1 MNLFK
6 YKIILNFL
14 LIFSVFSI
22 LFAFYVE
29 HVLGHKPCNLCILQR
44 FPYIAS
50 IILIVIVTIFK
61 NFQRLVF
68 LLLSLIFLLGT
79 LLSLYHVGIEQ
90 DLISESFVCGD
101 NIDTSITDKTEILKQ
116 LENKA
121 VSCKNVTFTI
131 IGVSLAT
138 INTFISLIIAI
149 ITISIFICSSNLC
162 IISNR
167 RIRILNRIIK

>member
-14 LIFSVFSI
+14 LVFSVFSI
-22 LFAFYVE
+22 LYAFYVE

-44 FPYIAS
+44 FPYIVS

-61 NFQRLVF
+61 NFQRLAF

-90 DLISESFVCGD
+90 GLISESFVCTD
-101 NIDTSITDKTEILKQ
+101 NVDTSITDKAEILKQ

-121 VSCKNVTFTI
+121 VSCKDVTFTI
-131 IGVSLAT
+131 IGASLAS
-138 INTFISLIIAI
+138 INTFISLVITI
-149 ITISIFICSSNLC
+149 ITISIFI
-162 IISNR
+162 
-167 RIRILNRIIK
+167 KYEKK

>member
-14 LIFSVFSI
+14 LVFSVFSI
-22 LFAFYVE
+22 LYAFYVE

-44 FPYIAS
+44 FPYIVS

-61 NFQRLVF
+61 NLQRLAF

-90 DLISESFVCGD
+90 GLISESFVCTD
-101 NIDTSITDKTEILKQ
+101 NVDTSITDKAEILKQ
-116 LENKA
+116 LESKA
-121 VSCKNVTFTI
+121 VSCKDVTFTI
-131 IGVSLAT
+131 IGASLAS
-138 INTFISLIIAI
+138 INTFISLVITI
-149 ITISIFICSSNLC
+149 ITISIFI
-162 IISNR
+162 
-167 RIRILNRIIK
+167 KYEKK

>member
-14 LIFSVFSI
+14 LVFSVFSI
-22 LFAFYVE
+22 LYAFYVE

-44 FPYIAS
+44 FPYIVS

-61 NFQRLVF
+61 NFQRLAF

-79 LLSLYHVGIEQ
+79 FLSLYHVGIEQ
-90 DLISESFVCGD
+90 GLISESFVCTD
-101 NIDTSITDKTEILKQ
+101 NVDTSITDKAEILKQ

-121 VSCKNVTFTI
+121 VSCKDVTFTI
-131 IGVSLAT
+131 IGASLAS
-138 INTFISLIIAI
+138 INTFISLFITI
-149 ITISIFICSSNLC
+149 ITISIFI
-162 IISNR
+162 
-167 RIRILNRIIK
+167 KYEKK

>member
-14 LIFSVFSI
+14 LVFSVFSI

-44 FPYIAS
+44 FPYIVS

-90 DLISESFVCGD
+90 GLISESFVCGD
-101 NIDTSITDKTEILKQ
+101 NVDTSITDKAEILRQ

-121 VSCKNVTFTI
+121 VSCKDITFTI
-131 IGVSLAT
+131 IGTSLAT
-138 INTFISLIIAI
+138 INTFISLVITI
-149 ITISIFICSSNLC
+149 ITLSIFI
-162 IISNR
+162 
-167 RIRILNRIIK
+167 KYEKK

>member
-14 LIFSVFSI
+14 LVFSVFSI

-44 FPYIAS
+44 FPYIVS

-61 NFQRLVF
+61 NFQRLAF

-90 DLISESFVCGD
+90 GLISESFVCGD
-101 NIDTSITDKTEILKQ
+101 NVDTTITDKAEILRQ

-121 VSCKNVTFTI
+121 VSCKDITFTI
-131 IGVSLAT
+131 IGTSLAT
-138 INTFISLIIAI
+138 INTFISLVITI
-149 ITISIFICSSNLC
+149 ITLSIFI
-162 IISNR
+162 
-167 RIRILNRIIK
+167 KYEKK

>member
-14 LIFSVFSI
+14 FVFSVFSI

-29 HVLGHKPCNLCILQR
+29 HVLGHKQCNLCLLQR
-44 FPYIAS
+44 LPYILT
-50 IILIVIVTIFK
+50 IILIIIVTIFK
-61 NFQRLVF
+61 NLQRLAF

-90 DLISESFVCGD
+90 GLISESFVCAD
-101 NIDTSITDKTEILKQ
+101 NVDTSITDKAEILKQ

-121 VSCKNVTFTI
+121 VSCKDVTFTI
-131 IGVSLAT
+131 IGASLAS
-138 INTFISLIIAI
+138 INTFISLFITI
-149 ITISIFICSSNLC
+149 ITISIFI
-162 IISNR
+162 
-167 RIRILNRIIK
+167 KYEKK

>member
-14 LIFSVFSI
+14 LVFSVFSI

-44 FPYIAS
+44 FPYIVS

-61 NFQRLVF
+61 NFQRLAF

-90 DLISESFVCGD
+90 GLISESFVCTD
-101 NIDTSITDKTEILKQ
+101 NVDTSITDKAEILKQ

-121 VSCKNVTFTI
+121 VSCKDVTFTI
-131 IGVSLAT
+131 IGASLAS
-138 INTFISLIIAI
+138 INTFISLVITI
-149 ITISIFICSSNLC
+149 ITISIFI
-162 IISNR
+162 
-167 RIRILNRIIK
+167 KYEKK

>member
-14 LIFSVFSI
+14 LVFSVFSI

-29 HVLGHKPCNLCILQR
+29 YVLVHKPCNLCLLQR
-44 FPYIAS
+44 LPYILT

-61 NFQRLVF
+61 NLQRLAF

-90 DLISESFVCGD
+90 GLISESFVCGD
-101 NIDTSITDKTEILKQ
+101 SIDTSITDKTEILKQ
-116 LENKA
+116 LKNKA
-121 VSCKNVTFTI
+121 VSCKDVTFTI
-131 IGVSLAT
+131 IGASLAS
-138 INTFISLIIAI
+138 INTFISLFITI
-149 ITISIFICSSNLC
+149 ITISIFI
-162 IISNR
+162 
-167 RIRILNRIIK
+167 KYEKK